1 MRLFVAVEIS
11 DEARRIATGVAERLR
26 RKLGSSV
33 SARWVDPDSMHL
45 TVRFVGFV
53 ADDRVPA
60 VVTALQPALPVAPFE
75 IVFCSC
81 GVFPPS
87 GGPRVIWIGLRKGL
101 ESLAA
106 MHDEFNRRLRP
117 LGFEPELRSFNAHLT
132 LARVKHAPASV
143 RRTIAE
149 SAVGPM
155 RSQVTKATVF
165 ESVLTR
171 QGARYQRVA
180 EVNCL
185 PSTAC

>member
-11 DEARRIATGVAERLR
+11 DEARRVAAGVAERIR
-26 RKLGSSV
+26 QKLGAGAV
-33 SARWVDPDSMHL
+33 ARWVDPDSMHL

-53 ADDRVPA
+53 PDERVPA
-60 VVTALQPALPVAPFE
+60 VMTALHPPLPVAPFE
-75 IVFCSC
+75 IVFGSC
-81 GVFPPS
+81 GVFPAS
-87 GGPRVIWIGLRKGL
+87 GAPRVIWIGLRQGRA
-101 ESLAA
+101 SLAA

-117 LGFEPELRSFNAHLT
+117 LGFEPESRSFSAHLT
-132 LARVKHAPASV
+132 IARVKQAPAAV

-149 SAVGPM
+149 TTVGPM
-155 RSQVTKATVF
+155 RCPVTKATVF
-165 ESVLTR
+165 ESILSR